1 MAAPSGRWKIS
12 FASNSDW
19 DEGKFSSGFLV
30 FWSSTNWLLL
40 QNDLEV
46 PLIGRVQ
53 ENGKTL
59 HVGSIVRFPSHM
71 AKITQCFSSPWS
83 EVEPT
88 PLKWKVTCSS
98 FVNGAWS
105 GKRNGF
111 LILRPLAKRLVLL
124 DEQDVLIDARF
135 LLEEESI
142 SPGLHIELPVHKVIV
157 GEQISNLPPT
167 IAHANVYQANVDIP
181 FSLNFAKG
189 IKFCEVM
196 QQKFGHSVNF
206 VPGFRKREF
215 FLVAAF
221 GRTSFKLNV
230 HTVSI
235 ALQACFGS
243 QAAKFQV
250 KLLCERVFRFSVES
264 RSIGFEF
271 TMPVK

>member
-1 MAAPSGRWKIS
+1 
-12 FASNSDW
+12 
-19 DEGKFSSGFLV
+19 
-30 FWSSTNWLLL
+30 
-40 QNDLEV
+40 
-46 PLIGRVQ
+46 
-53 ENGKTL
+53 
-59 HVGSIVRFPSHM
+59 M

-88 PLKWKVTCSS
+88 PLKWNVTCSS
-98 FVNGAWS
+98 FVNGSWS
-105 GKRNGF
+105 GKRKGF
-111 LILRPLAKRLVLL
+111 LLLRPLAKRLVLL

-167 IAHANVYQANVDIP
+167 IAHANVYQAKVDIP
-181 FSLNFAKG
+181 FSLSFAKG

-235 ALQACFGS
+235 ALQACFGG
-243 QAAKFQV
+243 QATKFQV
-250 KLLCERVFRFSVES
+250 KLLRERVFRFSVES
-264 RSIGFEF
+264 RSIGFEIYNAGKIVDDNF
-271 TMPVK
+271 VVHFHLWGKGGPNWIFE